1 LLIPHE
7 AIRMNELANKRE
19 KRAKPRSNGDGDVTS
34 SPDAPIRT
42 VTKKMNIRSVDS
54 ILQSVNLP
62 AESLDFGG
70 DYVVGNL
77 SGFKM
82 LMTKIE
88 DLPLFKGP
96 REMLLGSSIYT
107 TSGDSIKVQDS
118 EYNAIYLMHSN
129 VVNGITAFLDFFK
142 DLLPPEDDDSVTI
155 KIPDPV
161 DFNEAVEFQSDV
173 LIAISQNVVNPKI
186 GGKVI
191 LKAWEPGSFRLTLD
205 LGSNLAVGLVGGMA
219 SAAAKALKKH
229 QEGKTFESMVKGLDV
244 KTEAIQEVLRGLQ
257 VYVNLLLGIEAKK
270 LVTKSFGDATN
281 TEQEA
286 RLLHGIKLFMG
297 LIEKGAEF
305 QPSLQASASV
315 KEAFPDFSQL
325 SLT

>member
-1 LLIPHE
+1 MPHE

-19 KRAKPRSNGDGDVTS
+19 KRAASRSNGHRDVTPS
-34 SPDAPIRT
+34 LDAQIRT
-42 VTKKMNIRSVDS
+42 LTKKMNIRSVDS

-62 AESLDFGG
+62 AEGLDFGA
-70 DYVVGNL
+70 DYHVGNL
-77 SGFKM
+77 SGFKT
-82 LMTKIE
+82 LMNKIE

-96 REMLLGSSIYT
+96 RESLLASSIYS
-107 TSGDSIKVQDS
+107 TSSDSIKVQDA

-129 VVNGITAFLDFFK
+129 LVSGISAFLDFFK
-142 DLLPPEDDDSVTI
+142 EVLPPEDEDSVTI
-155 KIPDPV
+155 KIPDPA
-161 DFNEAVEFQSDV
+161 DFNEAVEFQSDI
-173 LIAISQNVVNPKI
+173 LIAISQNVANPKI

-205 LGSNLAVGLVGGMA
+205 LGSSQAVGLVGGMA

-244 KTEAIQEVLRGLQ
+244 KADAIQEVLRGLQ

-270 LVTKSFGDATN
+270 LITKNFGDASN
-281 TEQEA
+281 SEQEA

-297 LIEKGAEF
+297 LIEKGAEI
-305 QPSLQASASV
+305 QPSLGASV
-315 KEAFPDFSQL
+315 SVKDSFPDFSQL
-325 SLT
+325 ALT